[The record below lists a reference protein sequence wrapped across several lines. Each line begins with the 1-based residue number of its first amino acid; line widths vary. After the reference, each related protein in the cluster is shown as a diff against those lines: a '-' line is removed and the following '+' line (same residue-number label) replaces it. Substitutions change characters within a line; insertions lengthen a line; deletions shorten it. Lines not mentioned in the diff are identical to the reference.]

1 MGSLK
6 KYNNSNLASSNMVNA
21 RRDEVERLERQ
32 RLEVN
37 RKLEHLM
44 RKYSMLTGDRKNMIR
59 KKRIGN
65 APNDWKPS
73 INASGVER
81 PTMKAWEKGAIIAA
95 GILAIGVIIGALAW
109 AYGDEVV
116 KFVTD
121 LLGKI
126 LVPV

>member
-44 RKYSMLTGDRKNMIR
+44 KKYSMLTGDRKVAHR
-59 KKRIGN
+59 KMKVGN
-65 APNDWKPS
+65 APNDWS
-73 INASGVER
+73 ANINSSGV
-81 PTMKAWEKGAIIAA
+81 KATVQTWEKAFIIA
-95 GILAIGVIIGALAW
+95 GGVLVVGFVIFAIVAIFGEDIAKML
-109 AYGDEVV
+109 
-116 KFVTD
+116 TD
-121 LLGKI
+121 LAGKI
-126 LVPV
+126 FVPM

>member
-44 RKYSMLTGDRKNMIR
+44 KKYSMLTGDRKVARR
-59 KKRIGN
+59 KMKVGN
-65 APNDWKPS
+65 ALNDWNLN
-73 INASGVER
+73 INASGVKPPM
-81 PTMKAWEKGAIIAA
+81 PTWEKAFIIASVA
-95 GILAIGVIIGALAW
+95 AVVLFIGCAIYMVFGEEIVNALT
-109 AYGDEVV
+109 
-116 KFVTD
+116 KFAND
-121 LLGKI
+121 I
-126 LVPV
+126 FVPI

>member
-44 RKYSMLTGDRKNMIR
+44 KKYSMLTGDRNIARR
-59 KKRIGN
+59 KMRVGN
-65 APNDWKPS
+65 APNDWKAS
-73 INASGVER
+73 INVSGV
-81 PTMKAWEKGAIIAA
+81 KAPMQTWEKCAIIGSIALVV
-95 GILAIGVIIGALAW
+95 GFIIYAVYAVFGKEIVQLL
-109 AYGDEVV
+109 
-116 KFVTD
+116 TD
-121 LLGKI
+121 LAGNI
-126 LVPV
+126 FVPM